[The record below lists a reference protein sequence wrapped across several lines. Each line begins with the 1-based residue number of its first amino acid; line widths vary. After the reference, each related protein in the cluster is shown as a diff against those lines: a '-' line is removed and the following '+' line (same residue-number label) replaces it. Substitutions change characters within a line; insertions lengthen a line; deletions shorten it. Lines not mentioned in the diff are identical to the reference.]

1 MCFRN
6 KLAYKMLPRII
17 VKKMKTGEK
26 LAEYFDCVSIFF
38 STVVDFQ
45 IIRAGCS
52 PLEVCT
58 QSVYSVVPVTL
69 HFQSTAFP

>member
-17 VKKMKTGEK
+17 VKKMRTGEK

-38 STVVDFQ
+38 STVVDFHV
-45 IIRAGCS
+45 IRAGCS
-52 PLEVCT
+52 PLEV
-58 QSVYSVVPVTL
+58 YSRVCVNITFHCIINPNF
-69 HFQSTAFP
+69 H